1 MNLTMYPIRII
12 KFLIF
17 FIILAISHN
26 SFAQKQNNQWRFGFG
41 GAIDFNALPPNFV
54 AGCPISTF
62 EGSASVADKLTGALL
77 FYTNGITVWN
87 ANNQVMPNGTG
98 LLGGAG
104 LSSTTAAVI
113 IPKPGSSSLF
123 FIVTVDQVNFFTG
136 VSNGVNYSVV
146 DMTLNGGLGDVVTG
160 QKNIFLYPSGYEK
173 LEVVPAFDGLGL
185 WLIACSSNNEFI
197 SFKIDNTGIQ
207 ATPVVSAVFQS
218 SSTGHMKINRQFNKL
233 AIGGNFNSSVALYD
247 FNNQT
252 GIVSNPITWIANLP
266 SLLCYGIE
274 FSPDGK
280 VLYIGDLNVLLQF
293 DLTQT
298 TPQAIRNSEY
308 QVASGLNASL
318 QLGIDEK
325 IYVNSGSLSAIN
337 FPNTLGVAC
346 NYQTNVIA
354 NQTGVNQSA
363 IGLPKWVYYANDTVL
378 LTSNSIAYSDSCLG
392 NATQFSVQDTAG
404 ISIISWNFGDPVSGI
419 NNTAVGFTPNHTF
432 SAVGIYKVCLTYQE
446 PGFSID
452 SVCKTISIVEC
463 DSIEVDCPFSVPN
476 VFTPNADGINDTFY
490 PLNSCSFEQYEFLI
504 FNRWGE
510 LVFKTSRQAD
520 QWNGKLKSS
529 NCTEGVYFYVIKY
542 KFPLQQTK
550 IVNGTI
556 TLLR

>member
-1 MNLTMYPIRII
+1 M
-12 KFLIF
+12 
-17 FIILAISHN
+17 
-26 SFAQKQNNQWRFGFG
+26 
-41 GAIDFNALPPNFV
+41 
-54 AGCPISTF
+54 
-62 EGSASVADKLTGALL
+62 
-77 FYTNGITVWN
+77 FYTNGVTVWN
-87 ANNQVMPNGTG
+87 ANNQIMPNGTG

-113 IPKPGSSSLF
+113 VPKPGSSNLF
-123 FIVTVDQVNFFTG
+123 FIVTVDQVNFFSG

-146 DMTLNGGLGDVVTG
+146 DMTLNGGLGDIVAG

-173 LEVVPAFDGLGL
+173 LEVVPAFDGLSL

-197 SFKIDNTGIQ
+197 SFKIDDTGIQ
-207 ATPVVSAVFQS
+207 ATPVISAVFQS
-218 SSTGHMKINRQFNKL
+218 TSTGHMKINRQFNKL

-298 TPQAIRNSEY
+298 TPQAIQNSEY

-325 IYVNSGSLSAIN
+325 IYVNSGSLSTIN

-378 LTSNSIAYSDSCLG
+378 LTSNSIAYSDSCFG
-392 NATQFSVQDTAG
+392 NATQFSIQNTTG
-404 ISIISWNFGDPVSGI
+404 ISIISWNFDDPVSGI

-432 SAVGIYKVCLTYQE
+432 SAVGTYKVCLTYQE
-446 PGFSID
+446 PGFPTDTI
-452 SVCKTISIVEC
+452 CKTISIVKC
-463 DSIEVDCPFSVPN
+463 DPIEGDYQLFIPN
-476 VFTPNADGINDTFY
+476 VITPNGDGANDVFFIKNLEYY
-490 PLNSCSFEQYEFLI
+490 PGSRLFI
-504 FNRWGE
+504 FNRWGQE
-510 LVFKTSRQAD
+510 LYSSMDYRNDWGGGNLSAGNYYYHLFVHKQTNVTQY
-520 QWNGKLKSS
+520 QGTLKI
-529 NCTEGVYFYVIKY
+529 IK
-542 KFPLQQTK
+542 
-550 IVNGTI
+550 
-556 TLLR
+556 

>member
-1 MNLTMYPIRII
+1 VSII
-12 KFLIF
+12 KPLIF
-17 FIILAISHN
+17 FILLVTSHN
-26 SFAQKQNNQWRFGFG
+26 SLAQKENNQWRFGFG
-41 GAIDFNALPPNFV
+41 GALDFNTLPPNFV

-62 EGSASVADKLTGALL
+62 EGSASVADRLTGALL
-77 FYTNGITVWN
+77 FYTNGVTVWN
-87 ANNQVMPNGTG
+87 ANNQIMPNGTG

-113 IPKPGSSSLF
+113 VPKPGSSNLF
-123 FIVTVDQVNFFTG
+123 FIVTVDQVNFFSG

-146 DMTLNGGLGDVVTG
+146 DMTLNGGLGDIVAG

-173 LEVVPAFDGLGL
+173 LEVVPAFDGLSL

-197 SFKIDNTGIQ
+197 SFKIDDTGIQ
-207 ATPVVSAVFQS
+207 ATPVISAVFQS
-218 SSTGHMKINRQFNKL
+218 TSTGHMKINRQFNKL

-298 TPQAIRNSEY
+298 TPQAIQNSEY

-325 IYVNSGSLSAIN
+325 IYVNSGSLSTIN

-378 LTSNSIAYSDSCLG
+378 LTSNSIAYSDSCFG
-392 NATQFSVQDTAG
+392 NATQFSIQNTTG
-404 ISIISWNFGDPVSGI
+404 ISIISWNFDDPVSGI

-432 SAVGIYKVCLTYQE
+432 SAVGTYKVCLTYQE
-446 PGFSID
+446 PGFPID
-452 SVCKTISIVEC
+452 TICKTISIVKC
-463 DSIEVDCPFSVPN
+463 DPIEGDYQLFIPN
-476 VFTPNADGINDTFY
+476 VITPNGDGANDVFFIKNLEYY
-490 PLNSCSFEQYEFLI
+490 PGSRLFI
-504 FNRWGE
+504 FNRWGQE
-510 LVFKTSRQAD
+510 LYSSMDYRNDWGGGNLSAGNYYYHLFVHKQTNVTQY
-520 QWNGKLKSS
+520 QGMLKI
-529 NCTEGVYFYVIKY
+529 IK
-542 KFPLQQTK
+542 
-550 IVNGTI
+550 
-556 TLLR
+556 